1 MVRKINH
8 DETLKFLGEL
18 SVEAAANGTG
28 NESYRLGRLDKA
40 TRRHQ
45 PNWRSG
51 DAAIIDSSDLMNRR
65 TRDMYLNNGLFKRAT
80 DVLRDLVVGTGLHT
94 YADPIDHT
102 FGWDL
107 ESRSDED
114 LMRSLDYALEADDEF
129 LAWAMDPAQCDVAGR
144 FNFFE
149 MQSLAMMENMVVG
162 DVIMLE
168 RTVRGGDSRVP
179 LQYQLIERE
188 QIDSSKTMGEHPQ
201 CVRVADGFEFD
212 RFGRELGCW
221 LYDVHPYDDH
231 LYTNNLLSKFV
242 PSARYIHIYK
252 PNRPSQGIG
261 ATWHHAMGQPMVDRD
276 KYTEAE
282 MRTAVKAALM
292 CLVANVK
299 NPGSAGLGMDH
310 DEDDYTAQQI
320 SLGVS
325 PIAAQLG
332 PEEKVQVVESSRP
345 NKDAEPF
352 FRILDHDIA
361 GASNLSYYSLTGRFN
376 ETNYGGFRG
385 ALNLEDSQV
394 KPVQAWLGRT
404 MVLPVR
410 RRWNSLAAAIGVFRT
425 FSAAEIAREKR
436 RFNRFDVIGPGRF
449 LLDSDNETKGAAA
462 EMRGGFTTIK
472 IQAALRGYHWIRL
485 FRQRYI
491 ENRLGN
497 SFGLAFDYGNG
508 GGGSQTT
515 QTPEQLLKS
524 MFSK

>member
-1 MVRKINH
+1 MVRKIN
-8 DETLKFLGEL
+8 DKQATEFLGQLAEQH
-18 SVEAAANGTG
+18 SVEATGG

-45 PNWRSG
+45 PYYRSG

-107 ESRSDED
+107 MSRKDED
-114 LMRSLDYALEADDEF
+114 LIESLDYALEADDEF
-129 LAWAMDPAQCDVAGR
+129 DEWAKDPEQCDVAGKLS
-144 FNFFE
+144 FYD
-149 MQSLAMMENMVVG
+149 MQSLAMSENMVVG
-162 DVIMLE
+162 DILFLK

-179 LQYQLIERE
+179 LQYQVIERE
-188 QIDSSKTMGEHPQ
+188 QIDSSKQRAEHPQ
-201 CVRVADGFEFD
+201 AIRVADGFEFD

-221 LYDVHPYDDH
+221 LYDVHPYDQH
-231 LYTNNLLSKFV
+231 VAMNSYTSVFI
-242 PSARYIHIYK
+242 PASRYLHVYR
-252 PNRPSQGIG
+252 PGRPSQGIG

-276 KYTEAE
+276 KYTETE
-282 MRTAVKAALM
+282 MRAAVKAALL

-310 DEDDYTAQQI
+310 DEQDYSAQEI
-320 SLGVS
+320 ALGVS

-332 PEEKVQVVESSRP
+332 TDEKVQVVESSRP

-361 GASNLSYYSLTGRFN
+361 AASNLSYYSLTGRFN

-394 KPVQAWLGRT
+394 KPVQQWLAKSL
-404 MVLPVR
+404 VLPVR
-410 RRWNSLAAAIGVFRT
+410 RQWNAMAAAMGIFQTMSVAKIQKER
-425 FSAAEIAREKR
+425 R

-462 EMRGGFTTIK
+462 EMRGGFTTLK
-472 IQAALRGYHWIRL
+472 IQCAQRSQHWIRVL
-485 FRQRYI
+485 RQRYI
-491 ENRLGN
+491 ENRLARD
-497 SFGLAFDYGNG
+497 FGLQLDYGNG
-508 GGGSQTT
+508 GGGSLST
-515 QTPEQLLKS
+515 QAPAQENSAK
-524 MFSK
+524 K